1 MRDLGSGEGSLLE
14 AQQADFTEPYIKIDI
29 GPSGDPDYS
38 FSSLSDEII
47 SVEHIERPFGGTAT
61 IVLNNYDKS
70 LKDIDFRGRRVEINY
85 WFEGVG
91 GDAGTAPPLWVFS
104 DRELS
109 SEGQNQVELIC
120 IDVWNI
126 LSLLNVGVGGTKLAG
141 TITGSLSISDTLT
154 GETSGATGTVILV
167 GADYVHVG
175 DVSGKFVDGE
185 KAEKNVSNYI
195 TIDSQGIVG
204 SSSGPAYNWDVRTLT
219 IENILDQIFNSISV
233 DVDIDE
239 TDGIVDTYK
248 PTLSTTMGQTSFLN
262 LAQDLLRM
270 TKCGFRIENDEDL
283 HLFEVDETPGDEVY
297 TYDSAHAFYVDIRD
311 LSLILPNRVICVDG
325 EGGHKGSAEDAAAI
339 AQFRDIAVTKFIS
352 AENLESDSEAN
363 DRAAAELSRSQW
375 NSAAGQ
381 IIAPMNVGQELFDY
395 IKIIDSRNDIT
406 YYGWVGGI
414 IREWESGVY
423 RITLELGNLTGSEG
437 IPGGKDMPAPN
448 IVPPAVPGVGMY
460 DWKPIT
466 MGAYIADVDF
476 TPDAYNHVDWAV
488 GSIKFADGRSQHINS
503 GELNLT
509 ATHYIYCIWGNPDL
523 QNSTSASDAVGT
535 DRVLVAVVS
544 KASTS
549 AQLAYALNPYTDS
562 ILINTDKVMDGL
574 VTELKLAS
582 EAVSEAKIATSAVSG
597 PKIQSSAITA
607 AKIDAGA
614 VTAVK
619 IQAGAVTA
627 AKIAAG
633 AVTAIKIDVA
643 TLDAITANV
652 GTLTS
657 GIINGV
663 TIYAGDEAI
672 KLDSTGLLIDSQLGG
687 VNSLRFKYGSR
698 YGYVNIDADGI
709 LRVYT
714 SDDAGIS
721 IRPGQVLPFSSNE
734 FYLGVSNN
742 YWLYA
747 FVNHLRFKDW
757 STFQKH
763 DDVKLLKQIKP
774 KVDSEDVDMDT
785 VPDGIKEDGFIN
797 LGATVGLLAGAIT
810 QLSDRLDKI
819 EERL

>member
-219 IENILDQIFNSISV
+219 VENILDQIFNSISV

-448 IVPPAVPGVGMY
+448 IVPPVIPGVGYYSWVIPKAIQGYHHDIHFVADDQDTVSWEAGTIKFY
-460 DWKPIT
+460 DGSSQKISAGSYNIPDSDVWYLYFEVGNTAIQKTKDYLSKVTLETGLLCLVQKGSDASTYATVIPSYGKEPLIT
-466 MGAYIADVDF
+466 ADVIHLSGLLDKL
-476 TPDAYNHVDWAV
+476 PDGTYGKVLSTCISAGRIVLSEVSGDLDDIGE
-488 GSIKFADGRSQHINS
+488 GSTYGKVRRTDLSGGHI
-503 GELNLT
+503 ELNSYTKVDGEWYNESGVVIDADSGIQMYGDNKLKFYSAAETYEGKIYGYANLLILDADVAFKFT
-509 ATHYIYCIWGNPDL
+509 ANGIPAMQITSTKVDVEVMLDMSNQKIFNLGKL
-523 QNSTSASDAVGT
+523 QIPVGT
-535 DRVLVAVVS
+535 D
-544 KASTS
+544 
-549 AQLAYALNPYTDS
+549 
-562 ILINTDKVMDGL
+562 
-574 VTELKLAS
+574 
-582 EAVSEAKIATSAVSG
+582 
-597 PKIQSSAITA
+597 
-607 AKIDAGA
+607 
-614 VTAVK
+614 
-619 IQAGAVTA
+619 
-627 AKIAAG
+627 
-633 AVTAIKIDVA
+633 
-643 TLDAITANV
+643 
-652 GTLTS
+652 
-657 GIINGV
+657 
-663 TIYAGDEAI
+663 
-672 KLDSTGLLIDSQLGG
+672 
-687 VNSLRFKYGSR
+687 
-698 YGYVNIDADGI
+698 
-709 LRVYT
+709 
-714 SDDAGIS
+714 
-721 IRPGQVLPFSSNE
+721 
-734 FYLGVSNN
+734 
-742 YWLYA
+742 LY
-747 FVNHLRFKDW
+747 
-757 STFQKH
+757 
-763 DDVKLLKQIKP
+763 
-774 KVDSEDVDMDT
+774 
-785 VPDGIKEDGFIN
+785 
-797 LGATVGLLAGAIT
+797 
-810 QLSDRLDKI
+810 
-819 EERL
+819 